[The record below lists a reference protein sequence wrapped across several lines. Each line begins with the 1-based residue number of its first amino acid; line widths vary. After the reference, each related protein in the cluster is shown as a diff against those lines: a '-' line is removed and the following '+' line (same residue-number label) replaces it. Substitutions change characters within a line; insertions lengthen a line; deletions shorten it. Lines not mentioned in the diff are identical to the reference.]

1 MALVV
6 LDRFE
11 GGRPVRLLGV
21 QVVLAPPDADA
32 PPRADRAR

>member
-11 GGRPVRLLGV
+11 RGRPVRLLGV
-21 QVVLAPPDADA
+21 QVVLAPLDVG
-32 PPRADRAR
+32 